1 MRLTRTISY
10 ALACLC
16 ELARHCG
23 EYVQVCEIALA
34 QEIPQA
40 YCQKIL
46 LLLSRAGLV
55 ESIKGRGF
63 TLVKPVESITTLEV
77 VKALSIGEAD
87 DPSQAENYAT
97 RLIHEA
103 LSNRLNQALA
113 EMSIAEVVKA

>member
-1 MRLTRTISY
+1 
-10 ALACLC
+10 
-16 ELARHCG
+16 
-23 EYVQVCEIALA
+23 VQVCEIALA